1 MRGPPYGLEII
12 SGWQLRAGC
21 AGGNNQAWSGE
32 HKRNG
37 EGVMTRSR
45 YVAIGVSIAAYAIGC
60 AKPPAPTASDKSAKG
75 PANETAASETAT
87 PAAVSPAQFEK
98 IGAKYLPNAIRLH
111 EKVIS
116 GGQPDGEPAFEEL
129 AALGV
134 KTVIS
139 VDGATPEVE
148 LAKKHGLRYV
158 HLPHG
163 YDGIPEERA
172 EQLAKAVRDLPGPN
186 YTHCHHGKHRS
197 PAAATVACV
206 ATGLIQPSDALAVL
220 KVAGTSENYRGLYQ
234 SAENARRLDDALLD
248 ALLVEFHET
257 EKIPLMAEAM
267 VAVEHTFDHV
277 KQIAAAGWR
286 PPAEH
291 PDIDPPHEVL
301 LLREH
306 FTELLRTDEVQKQ
319 PERFRQLLTESE
331 TAATELE
338 AALRAAT
345 DAMPADLK
353 VLTEKFDV
361 ISKHC
366 TACHREFR
374 DVPLG
379 EKQRTAADASVAE
392 VCDLGR

>member
-1 MRGPPYGLEII
+1 M
-12 SGWQLRAGC
+12 A
-21 AGGNNQAWSGE
+21 
-32 HKRNG
+32 
-37 EGVMTRSR
+37 RSR
-45 YVAIGVSIAAYAIGC
+45 FFALGFAIAAIASGC
-60 AKPPAPTASDKSAKG
+60 AKQPAPTASNESAD
-75 PANETAASETAT
+75 AQASEAAE
-87 PAAVSPAQFEK
+87 PAAVAREPEK
-98 IGAKYLPNAIRLH
+98 IGAKHLPNAIRLH

-139 VDGATPEVE
+139 VDGATPEVD

-172 EQLAKAVRDLPGPN
+172 QQLAKAVRDLPGPI
-186 YTHCHHGKHRS
+186 YIHCHHGKHRS

-206 ATGLIQPSDALAVL
+206 SAGMMQPSEALAVL
-220 KVAGTSENYRGLYQ
+220 KTAGTSENYRGLYQ

-248 ALLVEFHET
+248 ALVVEFQET
-257 EKIPLMAEAM
+257 EKIPLMAESM
-267 VAVEHTFDHV
+267 VAVEHTFDHL
-277 KQIAAAGWR
+277 KTIAAAGWK
-286 PPAEH
+286 PTAKH

-306 FTELLRTDEVQKQ
+306 FTELLRTDEVQQQ

-338 AALRAAT
+338 AVLRAAT

-353 VLTEKFDV
+353 VLAEKFDV
-361 ISKHC
+361 ISKNC

-379 EKQRTAADASVAE
+379 EK
-392 VCDLGR
+392 